1 MMRPETEVPSDFQ
14 DYTLVTVV
22 SVAAHL
28 SGHELGDKAGL
39 AALAQRYRQDFV
51 ALEQVFQYVMQSLS
65 QYRRVSRIPQEI
77 AVMSEILK
85 PFKWCGLPCS
95 VRHQAQT
102 LAVQVRAPA
111 QRSEIAVGGS
121 DQLITLNKG
130 VELVLIAACC
140 CLHVWFIISPE
151 TLLLWYH
158 NTSVRT
164 TSLPCRMP
172 GWT

>member
-77 AVMSEILK
+77 AVMSEIL
-85 PFKWCGLPCS
+85 
-95 VRHQAQT
+95 
-102 LAVQVRAPA
+102 
-111 QRSEIAVGGS
+111 
-121 DQLITLNKG
+121 
-130 VELVLIAACC
+130 
-140 CLHVWFIISPE
+140 
-151 TLLLWYH
+151 
-158 NTSVRT
+158 
-164 TSLPCRMP
+164 
-172 GWT
+172 